1 MFLKDY
7 WYVAAWDHEVADGL
21 LARTLLGEP
30 VVLFRTP
37 DGTAVALEDHCCHRG
52 LPLSMGKPVGEGL
65 QCGYHGLTF
74 DRTGACVAVPGQSQV
89 PPGASVRAY
98 PLVERWHWLWIWMG
112 DPERADPALI
122 PDWWWLDHPDWDL
135 VKGKHLHI
143 QCHYELI
150 TDNLLDLSHLAY
162 VHLATIGTGSITEFP
177 ITTERED
184 DLVRVTRWILDRAP
198 PPLFKTVGGFE
209 GTVDRWQI
217 VETRAPCHTLIY
229 AGAIEAGAADPG
241 PHGTRGEPAGGIH
254 IRNVNAPTPETET
267 STFYFYGHARD
278 FGLGDAQVS
287 KTMFE
292 QFARTFDEDVG
303 ILEAQQR
310 SLDRDP
316 DRPLV
321 DINVDAPGLAARR
334 MVRERLD
341 GARP

>member
-7 WYVAAWDHEVADGL
+7 WYVAAWDHEIADGL

-30 VVLFRTP
+30 VVLFRTA

-198 PPLFKTVGGFE
+198 PPLFKTVGGFR
-209 GTVDRWQI
+209 GHGRPLADRRDP
-217 VETRAPCHTLIY
+217 RAVPHPDLCRCDRGRRGRSRSPWHSGR
-229 AGAIEAGAADPG
+229 AGRRHPYPQRQRTHAG
-241 PHGTRGEPAGGIH
+241 
-254 IRNVNAPTPETET
+254 
-267 STFYFYGHARD
+267 
-278 FGLGDAQVS
+278 
-287 KTMFE
+287 
-292 QFARTFDEDVG
+292 
-303 ILEAQQR
+303 
-310 SLDRDP
+310 DRDL
-316 DRPLV
+316 DVLFLRPR
-321 DINVDAPGLAARR
+321 ARFRARRRPGLQDH
-334 MVRERLD
+334 VRAVRQD
-341 GARP
+341 VR